1 MLSGTRKYGV
11 SLILAHQDMQ
21 QVAKRDSELAEAI
34 ATNAGARV
42 CFRLGDTDAKR
53 FANTLSTFDLGDL
66 QNLGISEA
74 IVRME
79 KNEQDFTVSV
89 SPSSERNTNISV
101 GIVEVIKEY
110 SRKTYGTPKST
121 VEKLLHE
128 LYLDN
133 ETSHDIKKPNPEIS
147 ESNEPVFIPKYN
159 SEQIVSPPS
168 VEVTKKERITQP
180 DVSQHRYLQTLIKK
194 MAESR
199 GYRVSI
205 EQQTPDKKGRVDV
218 SLEGNGKRIACEF
231 SVTSAD
237 IYEVHNIEK
246 CLAAGYD
253 TVVSCSTD
261 PKILNRIK
269 MAIEQNI
276 PQKEIK
282 KTLVATPEELFQYL
296 DTQVVKETSREKFIK
311 GYRVKV
317 EYDPVS
323 EGDMDK
329 KKEAIN
335 KAIMKSKRNNNFKS

>member
-1 MLSGTRKYGV
+1 M
-11 SLILAHQDMQ
+11 
-21 QVAKRDSELAEAI
+21 
-34 ATNAGARV
+34 
-42 CFRLGDTDAKR
+42 
-53 FANTLSTFDLGDL
+53 NTKNLLYTLFSTL
-66 QNLGISEA
+66 
-74 IVRME
+74 
-79 KNEQDFTVSV
+79 
-89 SPSSERNTNISV
+89 P
-101 GIVEVIKEY
+101 
-110 SRKTYGTPKST
+110 
-121 VEKLLHE
+121 
-128 LYLDN
+128 
-133 ETSHDIKKPNPEIS
+133 
-147 ESNEPVFIPKYN
+147 
-159 SEQIVSPPS
+159 
-168 VEVTKKERITQP
+168 
-180 DVSQHRYLQTLIKK
+180 
-194 MAESR
+194 
-199 GYRVSI
+199 
-205 EQQTPDKKGRVDV
+205 